1 MTIWSGHRSTCAI
14 DLHVSPTAFFS
25 WAQRCCQLLLL
36 VNVLQTEEVRVSYP
50 TPPRKFHSIILVVG
64 CKCAVITLFYRKA
77 PPTCTSPAK
86 NPVWNHESVPYYNNI
101 MPYRYV
107 WAITFINM
115 KYIMLE
121 KMATINFIFLEFPQ
135 LEGSAS
141 KRAGGFLQ
149 SATRTCKSESA

>member
-1 MTIWSGHRSTCAI
+1 
-14 DLHVSPTAFFS
+14 
-25 WAQRCCQLLLL
+25 
-36 VNVLQTEEVRVSYP
+36 
-50 TPPRKFHSIILVVG
+50 
-64 CKCAVITLFYRKA
+64 
-77 PPTCTSPAK
+77 
-86 NPVWNHESVPYYNNI
+86 